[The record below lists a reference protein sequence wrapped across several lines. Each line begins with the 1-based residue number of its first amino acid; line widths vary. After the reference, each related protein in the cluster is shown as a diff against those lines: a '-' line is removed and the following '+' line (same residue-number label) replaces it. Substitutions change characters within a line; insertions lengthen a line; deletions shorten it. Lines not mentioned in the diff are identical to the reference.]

1 MKIVIAPDSWKES
14 LTALEVASAIE
25 QGFREIYPDAEYV
38 RLPVADGGEGTVEA
52 MVAATGGH
60 QVPLTVTGPLGEP
73 VEAFYG
79 LSGDRQCAFIEMAA
93 ASGLESVPPAQ
104 RNPLLTTS
112 WGTGEL
118 IRHALDAGVRQIII
132 GIGGSATNDGGA
144 GMAQALGAKLL
155 TADGQQIAPGGGA
168 LETLARI
175 DLSELDPR
183 LADCRIEV
191 ACDVTNPLT
200 GPQGASAVF
209 GPQKGATAQMIDR
222 LDSGLRHYA
231 RIIARDLDIDV
242 LSLEGGGAAG
252 GMGAALYAFCGAQLR
267 PGIEIVTDALQLAE
281 RVADADLVIT
291 GEGRIDSQTIHGK
304 VPVGVARVAKRFNVP
319 VIGIAGSLTADVG
332 VVHQHGLD
340 AVFSVLYTICTLDE
354 ALANA
359 AANLRMTARNVAA
372 VLQMGDRRQPGW
384 RSGICSPDKVRSTA
398 IREPSPVALTLTGA
412 TNRIPDRR
420 A

>member
-1 MKIVIAPDSWKES
+1 MKPTVITQDTPWGEIPSLLLPAYGETWLMVAIVMLFVVTLGGLVGVVLFNASPRGLFPHALLYRLLNWVVNMGRSLPFLVLMAAIIPFTYWLTGTTIGIPAAVVPMIAAGVPFFGRLVENALRELPAEVTAVGVVCGGSRWQVIASAQLSEAMP
-14 LTALEVASAIE
+14 ALVAAVTLNLVSMIEYSAI
-25 QGFREIYPDAEYV
+25 A
-38 RLPVADGGEGTVEA
+38 GT
-52 MVAATGGH
+52 
-60 QVPLTVTGPLGEP
+60 
-73 VEAFYG
+73 
-79 LSGDRQCAFIEMAA
+79 I
-93 ASGLESVPPAQ
+93 
-104 RNPLLTTS
+104 
-112 WGTGEL
+112 
-118 IRHALDAGVRQIII
+118 
-132 GIGGSATNDGGA
+132 GA

-155 TADGQQIAPGGGA
+155 TAEGQQIASGGGA

-175 DLSELDPR
+175 DLSELDSR
-183 LADCRIEV
+183 LADCRIDV

-372 VLQMGDRRQPGW
+372 VLQMGDRR
-384 RSGICSPDKVRSTA
+384 
-398 IREPSPVALTLTGA
+398 
-412 TNRIPDRR
+412 
-420 A
+420 

>member
-1 MKIVIAPDSWKES
+1 MKIVIAPDSYKES
-14 LTALEVASAIE
+14 LSALDVATAIE
-25 QGFREIYPDAEYV
+25 TGFREIYPHAEYV
-38 RLPVADGGEGTVEA
+38 KVPVADGGEGTVEA
-52 MVAATGGH
+52 MVAATQGH
-60 QVPLTVTGPLGEP
+60 IVQVSVTGPLGEP
-73 VEAFYG
+73 VNAFYG
-79 LSGDRQCAFIEMAA
+79 LSGDMRCAYIEMAA
-93 ASGLESVPPAQ
+93 ASGLESVPPTR

-118 IRHALDAGVRQIII
+118 IRHALDAGVSQIII

-155 TADGQQIAPGGGA
+155 SAGQQQIAPGGGA

-183 LADCRIEV
+183 LADCRIDV

-209 GPQKGATAQMIDR
+209 GPQKGATAAMIER
-222 LDSGLRHYA
+222 LDRGLQHFA
-231 RIIARDLDIDV
+231 QIIDRDLDIDV

-252 GMGAALYAFCGAQLR
+252 GMGAALYAFCGANLR
-267 PGIEIVTDALQLAE
+267 PGIEIVTDALGLADL
-281 RVADADLVIT
+281 VADADLVIT

-304 VPVGVARVAKRFNVP
+304 VPVGVAKVAKRFNVP

-340 AVFSVLYTICTLDE
+340 AVFSVLYSVCTLDE

-359 AANLRMTARNVAA
+359 AANVRMTARNVAA
-372 VLQMGDRRQPGW
+372 VLDMGGKR
-384 RSGICSPDKVRSTA
+384 
-398 IREPSPVALTLTGA
+398 
-412 TNRIPDRR
+412 
-420 A
+420 

>member
-1 MKIVIAPDSWKES
+1 MLNGLWLGFFIVAAVS
-14 LTALEVASAIE
+14 ALAQWLI
-25 QGFREIYPDAEYV
+25 
-38 RLPVADGGEGTVEA
+38 GGNAGIFAA
-52 MVAATGGH
+52 MVESIFAMAKLSVEVMVLLFGT
-60 QVPLTVTGPLGEP
+60 LTLWLGFLRIAEKAGIVEWLARALGPLFLRLMPE
-73 VEAFYG
+73 
-79 LSGDRQCAFIEMAA
+79 
-93 ASGLESVPPAQ
+93 VPPGHPAIGLITL
-104 RNPLLTTS
+104 NFAANGLGLLAKKDRDPMTATTF
-112 WGTGEL
+112 GTGEL
-118 IRHALDAGVRQIII
+118 LLDALKRGVKKIIV
-132 GIGGSATNDGGA
+132 GLGGSATNDGGA
-144 GMAQALGAKLL
+144 GLAQALGVRFLDKN
-155 TADGQQIAPGGGA
+155 GQELPFGGGS
-168 LETLARI
+168 LDQLARI
-175 DLSELDPR
+175 DTSGLAPR
-183 LADCRIEV
+183 LKEAKIIL
-191 ACDVTNPLT
+191 ASDVTNPLT
-200 GPQGASAVF
+200 GPNGASAVF

-372 VLQMGDRRQPGW
+372 VLQMGDRR
-384 RSGICSPDKVRSTA
+384 
-398 IREPSPVALTLTGA
+398 
-412 TNRIPDRR
+412 
-420 A
+420 

>member
-1 MKIVIAPDSWKES
+1 MKIVIAPDSYKES
-14 LTALEVASAIE
+14 LSALDVATAIE
-25 QGFREIYPDAEYV
+25 TGFREIYPHAEYV
-38 RLPVADGGEGTVEA
+38 KVPVADGGEGTVEA
-52 MVAATGGH
+52 MVAATQGH
-60 QVPLTVTGPLGEP
+60 IVQVSVTGPLGEP
-73 VEAFYG
+73 VNAFYG
-79 LSGDRQCAFIEMAA
+79 LSGDMRCAYIEMAA
-93 ASGLESVPPAQ
+93 ASGLESVPPTR

-118 IRHALDAGVRQIII
+118 IRHALDAGVSQIII

-155 TADGQQIAPGGGA
+155 SAGQQQIAPGGGA
-168 LETLARI
+168 LETLTRI

-183 LADCRIEV
+183 LADCRIDV

-209 GPQKGATAQMIDR
+209 GPQKGATAAMIER
-222 LDSGLRHYA
+222 LDRGLQHFA
-231 RIIARDLDIDV
+231 QIIDRDLDIDV

-252 GMGAALYAFCGAQLR
+252 GMGAALYAFCGANLR
-267 PGIEIVTDALQLAE
+267 PGIEIVTDALGLADL
-281 RVADADLVIT
+281 VADADLVIT

-304 VPVGVARVAKRFNVP
+304 VPVGVAKVAKRYNVP
-319 VIGIAGSLTADVG
+319 VIGIAGSLTADVA

-340 AVFSVLYTICTLDE
+340 AVFSVLYSVCTLDE

-372 VLQMGDRRQPGW
+372 VLQMGG
-384 RSGICSPDKVRSTA
+384 K
-398 IREPSPVALTLTGA
+398 L
-412 TNRIPDRR
+412 
-420 A
+420 